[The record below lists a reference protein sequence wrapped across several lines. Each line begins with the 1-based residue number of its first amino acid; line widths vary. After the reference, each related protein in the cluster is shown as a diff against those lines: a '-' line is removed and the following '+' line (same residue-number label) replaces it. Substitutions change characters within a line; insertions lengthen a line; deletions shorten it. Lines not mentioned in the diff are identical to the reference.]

1 MRGRFQARDSPA
13 LRLPLFIRSP
23 DDDVSERDLP
33 TARPTWGERATRRE
47 IGSPYCRRNIGGTGM
62 HAVVVKV
69 TINDPEA
76 ADSALREQ
84 VVPGVS
90 QTPGFVA
97 GYWTRK
103 DNGGLSMLIFESEE
117 AASGMSD
124 RVSGMVPDTV
134 TLEGV
139 EVREVVAHA

>member
-1 MRGRFQARDSPA
+1 
-13 LRLPLFIRSP
+13 
-23 DDDVSERDLP
+23 
-33 TARPTWGERATRRE
+33 
-47 IGSPYCRRNIGGTGM
+47 M

-76 ADSALREQ
+76 ADNALREQ

-90 QTPGFVA
+90 QAPGFVA

-124 RVSGMVPDTV
+124 RISGMVPDTV